1 MYVNRDVYEFKIG
14 NMLFKS
20 NQTRG
25 TVEVYDSN
33 GRMIKFEKTVPNN
46 YSDFQSLA
54 FNLFNNI
61 DTNTRR

>member
-1 MYVNRDVYEFKIG
+1 MHINRDVYEYRIG
-14 NMLFKS
+14 NILFKS

-25 TVEVYDSN
+25 TVEVYDSS
-33 GRMIKFEKTVPNN
+33 GRMIRFEKNVPSN

-61 DTNTRR
+61 DTDTRK

>member
-1 MYVNRDVYEFKIG
+1 MYIGRDVYEYKIG

-25 TVEVYDSN
+25 TVEVYDSS
-33 GRMIKFEKTVPNN
+33 GRMVKFEKSTPGN

-54 FNLFNNI
+54 FDLFNNI
-61 DTNTRR
+61 DRDHNR